1 LQYLLFKVLIM
12 KNFIIRYIVFMTMVV
27 LPLKHYATNVK
38 ASQFGFN
45 TTDATDALRAAVAA
59 NVDSLI
65 IDNQGSPWVTGQL
78 FFQNKINYTI
88 IIEPGVVI
96 KARSGYGFYDCV
108 FNFNQTNTNIVMI
121 GYGATIQMLR
131 GTYTDGSQF
140 RHCILLSGTNG
151 FQVYGVKLIDSGG
164 DGISI
169 APNYFDNITPAKN
182 VIIQDCYMDNHD
194 RQGISVNSVENLV
207 IENCLIT
214 GTNGQ
219 DPAAGIDLE
228 PYRRGQVLKNVNIRN
243 CRILNNLGYGI
254 MIELGEMETFNN
266 SIKIDGVYIENCDRG
281 GITVRDGFYGRESG
295 PGIKD
300 EFLCNGTVDVSN
312 TWIRN
317 IKGPA
322 VICVKPADSL
332 ITTFTNCVF
341 ENTNTNTTN
350 QPHFGVIQQTALFG
364 NGVRV
369 GPILVSSY
377 VFANP
382 DIPLNLIQGIQ
393 FGGVAF
399 NDCVIVDN
407 VARSYLTS
415 YGEAIGGDG
424 LTYNQP
430 MKNVT
435 GNIRLINTA
444 PSSSTDLYNNI
455 PSFFQN
461 VTIQK
466 NQIANYPATTLN
478 VNTFDNQAI
487 EGESD
492 FGFFNFQRSSTD
504 NSYPLPVAYSVSGTA
519 TTFSD
524 YVYVPDFKMIP
535 ANASSATQVIIA
547 IKDALAEPI
556 ETVNANLSG
565 IPTFYSLGSN
575 VTSTVNIT
583 PPNTS
588 LGLPSQL
595 IYFKGTPITGG
606 INIEWAVSNEHDA
619 AQYEIERG
627 LEMNNFQPV
636 KKVASNGG
644 LSVES
649 RYNIIDNTV
658 LPNTQY
664 LYRLKQI
671 DKDGDI
677 HYLKTIT
684 VGKSSTQGIIVYPN
698 PTRDN
703 QINIMGKGITAST
716 KMTLFNSEGKMVSF
730 TNKQTGLDSWR
741 IQANSVLSAGVYY
754 LQIKN
759 GDQLSLLPIMV
770 R

>member
-1 LQYLLFKVLIM
+1 MKIFIYSFALIIAT
-12 KNFIIRYIVFMTMVV
+12 FIFPSKY
-27 LPLKHYATNVK
+27 YATNVK

-45 TTDATDALRAAVAA
+45 ATDATDALRSAMAA

-65 IDNQGSPWVTGQL
+65 IDNQGSPWITGQL
-78 FFQNKINYTI
+78 FFQNKTNYTI
-88 IIEPGVVI
+88 ILEPGVVV
-96 KARSGYGFYDCV
+96 KARAGYTFFECV
-108 FNFNQTNTNIVMI
+108 FNFNQTSTNIVI
-121 GYGATIQMLR
+121 LGYGATIQMLR

-151 FQVYGVKLIDSGG
+151 FQVYGLKLIDSGG

-169 APNYFDNITPAKN
+169 APTYVDDLTPTKN
-182 VIIQDCYMDNHD
+182 VIIQDCFMDNHD

-207 IENCLIT
+207 IENCLIS

-228 PYRRGQVLKNVNIRN
+228 PYRRGQVLRNVMIRN
-243 CRILNNLGYGI
+243 CRIINNLGYGI
-254 MIELGEMETFNN
+254 MIELGEMQTGGN

-281 GITVRDGFYGRESG
+281 GISVRDGFYGKESG

-332 ITTFTNCVF
+332 LTTFTNCVF
-341 ENTNTNTTN
+341 ENTNSNTTN

-369 GPILVSSY
+369 GPILVASY

-382 DIPLNLIQGIQ
+382 NIPLNLIQGIQ

-399 NDCVIVDN
+399 NDCVIVDD
-407 VARSYLTS
+407 VARSFLTS
-415 YGEAIGGDG
+415 YGEGIGGDG
-424 LTYNQP
+424 MMYNQP

-435 GNIRLINTA
+435 GNIRLISTA
-444 PSSSTDLYNNI
+444 PSASTDLYNNI
-455 PSFFQN
+455 PQFFQN

-466 NQIANYPATTLN
+466 NQVASYPATTVN

-487 EGESD
+487 EGEND

-504 NSYPLPVAYSVSGTA
+504 NTYPLPVAYSVSGTA
-519 TTFSD
+519 TSFLD

-535 ANASSATQVIIA
+535 ANAASATQIIIA
-547 IKDALAEPI
+547 IKDALTEPV
-556 ETVNANLSG
+556 ETVNATLSG
-565 IPTFYSLGSN
+565 VPIFYSLGSG
-575 VTSTVNIT
+575 TTTTVNIT
-583 PPNTS
+583 PPNAT
-588 LGLPSQL
+588 LGLQAQL
-595 IYFKGTPITGG
+595 TYFKGTPSNQG
-606 INIEWAVSNEHDA
+606 INIEWAVTNEQDA
-619 AQYEIERG
+619 AQYVIERG
-627 LEMNNFQPV
+627 LDLSNFQPI
-636 KKVASNGG
+636 KTVAAKGG
-644 LSVES
+644 VSVES
-649 RYNIIDNTV
+649 KYNTIDNAAV
-658 LPNTQY
+658 ANTPY
-664 LYRLKQI
+664 VYRLKQI

-684 VGKSSTQGIIVYPN
+684 VGKYNTQGITIYPN
-698 PTRDN
+698 PAKGS
-703 QINIMGKGITAST
+703 QINITGKAIKEST
-716 KMTLFNSEGKMVSF
+716 KMILFNSEGKILNF
-730 TNKQTGLDSWR
+730 TSKQTSTDSWR
-741 IQANSVLSAGVYY
+741 IQPNSVLPAGVYY
-754 LQIKN
+754 VQVKKGN
-759 GDQLSLLPIMV
+759 QSALLPV
-770 R
+770 RIE